1 MKTLC
6 KFEKVSF
13 KEFMKY
19 SDTHP
24 LNKDGYNDISK
35 PVISEYDNI
44 IKPVRST
51 SGSAGYDFYYPYE
64 TPVTIEPGE
73 SVVIKSG
80 IKIFIPLQSEL
91 YLKIVPRSSYG
102 FKYGVMLANTVG
114 IIDSDYY
121 NNEDNEGHIMIK
133 LTNNGNKPLTI
144 SKGDKYCQG
153 ILDKY
158 YITEDDCPLSYN
170 RTGGIGSTGK

>member
-13 KEFMKY
+13 EEFGQSTYNPELVKE
-19 SDTHP
+19 
-24 LNKDGYNDISK
+24 
-35 PVISEYDNI
+35 EYDNI

-51 SGSAGYDFYYPYE
+51 SGSAGYDFYYPYYA
-64 TPVTIEPGE
+64 PVTIEPGE

-133 LTNNGNKPLTI
+133 LTNNGNRPLTI

-158 YITEDDCPLSYN
+158 YITEDDCPLSDN

>member
-13 KEFMKY
+13 KEFMK
-19 SDTHP
+19 SADTHP
-24 LNKDGYNDISK
+24 LNKDEYDITKS
-35 PVISEYDNI
+35 VRSEYDNI

-64 TPVTIEPGE
+64 TPVTIKPGE

-121 NNEDNEGHIMIK
+121 NNEDNEGHIYFQMIN
-133 LTNNGNKPLTI
+133 LSPFP
-144 SKGDKYCQG
+144 
-153 ILDKY
+153 ILLKKN
-158 YITEDDCPLSYN
+158 DCV
-170 RTGGIGSTGK
+170 G